1 MQPPSCVGCRMF
13 SMTDHFTLANDV
25 QIPTIGLGPWQ
36 IPDGDAAYDA
46 VAAALVAGY
55 RHIDTARAY
64 GNEASVGRAIADSG
78 IPRTEI
84 FLTTKLP
91 AEVKSYDGAVASFE
105 ETVAALGMD
114 HVDLYLIHAPW
125 PWSAIGTDH
134 RAGNAAVW
142 RAMEE
147 IHDAGRARAIGVS
160 NFTVADLDAL
170 IGVSRL
176 TPQVNQ
182 IKFHIGRTQPET
194 TAYCQANGILVEAYS
209 PLATGAILGNAEVLA
224 VAERYGKSVAQLCL
238 RYVLA
243 KGALPLPKTT
253 TPSRMRENLDLDFE
267 ISAGDLAHL
276 DGLTDTVKGH

>member
-1 MQPPSCVGCRMF
+1 M
-13 SMTDHFTLANDV
+13 
-25 QIPTIGLGPWQ
+25 
-36 IPDGDAAYDA
+36 
-46 VAAALVAGY
+46 
-55 RHIDTARAY
+55 
-64 GNEASVGRAIADSG
+64 G
-78 IPRTEI
+78 IPRAEV
-84 FLTTKLP
+84 FLPTKLSV
-91 AEVKSYDGAVASFE
+91 EVKSYDGAVASFE

-114 HVDLYLIHAPW
+114 HVDLYRIHAPW

-170 IGVSRL
+170 IGASRL

-209 PLATGAILGNAEVLA
+209 PLA
-224 VAERYGKSVAQLCL
+224 R
-238 RYVLA
+238 
-243 KGALPLPKTT
+243 GALPLPKTT
-253 TPSRMRENLDLDFE
+253 TQSRMRENVDLDFE
-267 ISAGDLAHL
+267 ISAGDLAYL